1 MVSIRKAKKLGIYK
15 KPSYDKKLYR
25 QTVDQVNKANKRL
38 RSLQK
43 EGYYNS
49 YASKKL
55 FTRLDIKHLDVL
67 DRTKKGSHVS
77 RIKLN
82 NRLTNTDLIA
92 IQKATKQFLISKTST
107 VKGIRNVESNVKESI
122 YQNLKL
128 NQDTE
133 ITKEDIEDFYSM
145 LSDNDFDYFSEKI
158 GASAL
163 WYLIEDAK
171 EKDADEN
178 EFITMLNQYITVSDE
193 DVRNKAIRLYNKYV
207 I

>member
-15 KPSYDKKLYR
+15 KPSYDKKLYM
-25 QTVDQVNKANKRL
+25 QTVEQVNKVNKRL

-55 FTRLDIKHLDVL
+55 FTRLDVKNLDVL
-67 DRTKKGSHVS
+67 ERTKKGSHVS

-92 IQKATKQFLISKTST
+92 IQKATKQFLVSKTST
-107 VKGIRNVESNVKESI
+107 AKGIRSVESNVKESL
-122 YQNLKL
+122 YQSLKL
-128 NQDTE
+128 DADTE
-133 ITKEDIEDFYSM
+133 ITEDDIEDFYNM
-145 LSDNDFDYFSEKI
+145 LSNNDFDYFSDKI

-171 EKDADEN
+171 ELYADEN
-178 EFITMLNQYITVSDE
+178 EFINMLNQYITVSDE